1 MKTQKV
7 AIYVRVST
15 SGQTVENQER
25 ELLAHCQRQG
35 WQVFK
40 VYRDEGYSGAVAD
53 RPALKE
59 MMADARLGRFNL
71 LAVWKIDRLARS
83 ISHLL
88 EVLTELKG
96 LGIGF
101 VSLTEAINTET
112 AQGRMIANFLGSIA
126 EFERELIQERVRSG
140 IARAR
145 SQGIA
150 IGRPRRGFDFAKA
163 MELKN
168 QGLGYKQ
175 IAKSL
180 NVPRSTIHRALKG
193 IPKTQQAKSG
203 DGAIP

>member
-25 ELLAHCQRQG
+25 EILAHCQRQG
-35 WQVFK
+35 WTIHK
-40 VYRDEGYSGAVAD
+40 VYRDEGFSGAVAV
-53 RPALKE
+53 RPALTE
-59 MMADARLGRFNL
+59 MLADARLGRFNL
-71 LAVWKIDRLARS
+71 LVVWKIDRLARS

-112 AQGRMIANFLGSIA
+112 AQGRMLCSFLAAIA

-150 IGRPRRGFDFAKA
+150 IGRPRRGFDVAKA

-203 DGAIP
+203 DRAIP

>member
-35 WQVFK
+35 WQVYK
-40 VYRDEGYSGAVAD
+40 VYRDEGFSGAVAD
-53 RPALKE
+53 RPALKQ

-71 LAVWKIDRLARS
+71 LVVWKIDRLARS
-83 ISHLL
+83 IFHLL

-126 EFERELIQERVRSG
+126 EFERELVVERVRSG
-140 IARAR
+140 MARAK
-145 SQGIA
+145 A
-150 IGRPRRGFDFAKA
+150 NNVKIGRPRTAFDYAKA
-163 MELKN
+163 AELRK
-168 QGLGYKQ
+168 QGLGYKA
-175 IAKSL
+175 IARALS
-180 NVPRSTIHRALKG
+180 VPRTTVYRVLRS
-193 IPKTQQAKSG
+193 IPKAP
-203 DGAIP
+203 IPTKA

>member
-25 ELLAHCQRQG
+25 ELTAHCQRQG

-40 VYRDEGYSGAVAD
+40 VYRDEGFSGAVAD

-59 MMADARLGRFNL
+59 MMADARLGKFNL
-71 LAVWKIDRLARS
+71 LVVWKIDRLARS

-126 EFERELIQERVRSG
+126 EFERELVVERVRSG
-140 IARAR
+140 MDRAKAAGVR
-145 SQGIA
+145 
-150 IGRPRRGFDFAKA
+150 IGRPRAGFDVNEAIR
-163 MELKN
+163 LK
-168 QGLGYKQ
+168 QDGQ
-175 IAKSL
+175 SWSQVAKSVGASSATVRRIVTPL
-180 NVPRSTIHRALKG
+180 LKRV
-193 IPKTQQAKSG
+193 S
-203 DGAIP
+203 

>member
-25 ELLAHCQRQG
+25 ELTAHCQRQG

-40 VYRDEGYSGAVAD
+40 VYRDEGFSGAVAD

-59 MMADARLGRFNL
+59 MMNDARLGRFNL
-71 LAVWKIDRLARS
+71 LVVWKIDRLARS

-126 EFERELIQERVRSG
+126 EFERELVVERVRAG
-140 IARAR
+140 MARAK
-145 SQGIA
+145 A
-150 IGRPRRGFDFAKA
+150 NNVKIGRPRTAFDYAKA
-163 MELKN
+163 VELRK
-168 QGLGYKQ
+168 QGLGYKA
-175 IAKSL
+175 IARALS
-180 NVPRSTIHRALKG
+180 VPRTTVYRVLKG
-193 IPKTQQAKSG
+193 IPKAPTATK
-203 DGAIP
+203 A

>member
-35 WQVFK
+35 WLVHK
-40 VYRDEGYSGAVAD
+40 VYRDEGFSGAVAE

-71 LAVWKIDRLARS
+71 LAVWKIDRIARS

-88 EVLTELKG
+88 EVLMELKG

-112 AQGRMIANFLGSIA
+112 AQGRMLCSFLGAIG
-126 EFERELIQERVRSG
+126 EFEREMTIERVRSG
-140 IARAR
+140 MARAKANGVR
-145 SQGIA
+145 
-150 IGRPRRGFDFAKA
+150 IGRPRAGFDVNEAIRLKQDGQSWSQVSKA
-163 MELKN
+163 VGASSATVRRIVTPLLKRV
-168 QGLGYKQ
+168 
-175 IAKSL
+175 S
-180 NVPRSTIHRALKG
+180 
-193 IPKTQQAKSG
+193 
-203 DGAIP
+203 

>member
-35 WQVFK
+35 WQVYK
-40 VYRDEGYSGAVAD
+40 VYRDEGFSGAVAE

-59 MMADARLGRFNL
+59 MMADSRLGRFNL

-126 EFERELIQERVRSG
+126 EFERELVVERVRSG
-140 IARAR
+140 MARASAAGVR
-145 SQGIA
+145 
-150 IGRPRRGFDFAKA
+150 IGRPRTGFDVNEAIRLKKDGQSWNQVAKA
-163 MELKN
+163 VGASSATVRRIVTPLLKRV
-168 QGLGYKQ
+168 
-175 IAKSL
+175 S
-180 NVPRSTIHRALKG
+180 
-193 IPKTQQAKSG
+193 
-203 DGAIP
+203 

>member
-25 ELLAHCQRQG
+25 ELMAHCQRQG
-35 WQVFK
+35 WLVHK
-40 VYRDEGYSGAVAD
+40 VYRDEGFSGAVAE

-71 LAVWKIDRLARS
+71 LAVWKIDRIARS

-88 EVLTELKG
+88 EVLMELKG

-112 AQGRMIANFLGSIA
+112 AQGRMLCSFLGAIG
-126 EFERELIQERVRSG
+126 EFEREMTIERVRSG
-140 IARAR
+140 MARAKANGVR
-145 SQGIA
+145 
-150 IGRPRRGFDFAKA
+150 IGRPRAGFDVNEAIRLKQDGQSWSQVSKA
-163 MELKN
+163 VGASSATVRRIVTPLLKRV
-168 QGLGYKQ
+168 
-175 IAKSL
+175 S
-180 NVPRSTIHRALKG
+180 
-193 IPKTQQAKSG
+193 
-203 DGAIP
+203 

>member
-35 WQVFK
+35 WQVFEI
-40 VYRDEGYSGAVAD
+40 YRDEGFSGAVAD

-71 LAVWKIDRLARS
+71 LVVWKIDRLARS

-88 EVLTELKG
+88 EVLTELKE

-126 EFERELIQERVRSG
+126 EFERELVVERIKCGMSRASAAGVR
-140 IARAR
+140 
-145 SQGIA
+145 
-150 IGRPRRGFDFAKA
+150 IGRPRAGFDVNEAIRLKQNGQSWSQVAKA
-163 MELKN
+163 VGASSATVRRIVTPLLKRV
-168 QGLGYKQ
+168 
-175 IAKSL
+175 S
-180 NVPRSTIHRALKG
+180 
-193 IPKTQQAKSG
+193 
-203 DGAIP
+203 

>member
-40 VYRDEGYSGAVAD
+40 IYRDEGFSGAVAD
-53 RPALKE
+53 RPALKQ

-71 LAVWKIDRLARS
+71 LVVWKIDRLARS

-112 AQGRMIANFLGSIA
+112 AQGRMLCSFLAAIA
-126 EFERELIQERVRSG
+126 EFERELIVERVRSG
-140 IARAR
+140 MARAK
-145 SQGIA
+145 A
-150 IGRPRRGFDFAKA
+150 NNVKIGRPRTAFDYAKA
-163 MELKN
+163 AELRK
-168 QGLGYKQ
+168 QGLGYKA
-175 IAKSL
+175 IARALS
-180 NVPRSTIHRALKG
+180 VPRTTVYRVLRG
-193 IPKTQQAKSG
+193 IPKAPTATK
-203 DGAIP
+203 A

>member
-40 VYRDEGYSGAVAD
+40 VYRDEGFSGAVAD

-71 LAVWKIDRLARS
+71 LVVWKIDRLARS

-126 EFERELIQERVRSG
+126 EFERELVVERIKCG
-140 IARAR
+140 MARASAAGVR
-145 SQGIA
+145 
-150 IGRPRRGFDFAKA
+150 IGRPRAGFDVNEAIR
-163 MELKN
+163 LK
-168 QGLGYKQ
+168 QDGQ
-175 IAKSL
+175 SWSQVAKSVGASSATVRRIVTPL
-180 NVPRSTIHRALKG
+180 LKRV
-193 IPKTQQAKSG
+193 S
-203 DGAIP
+203 

>member
-15 SGQTVENQER
+15 TGQTVENQER

-40 VYRDEGYSGAVAD
+40 VYRDEGFSGAVAI
-53 RPALKE
+53 RPALTE
-59 MMADARLGRFNL
+59 MLANARLGRFNL
-71 LAVWKIDRLARS
+71 LVVWKIDRLARS

-126 EFERELIQERVRSG
+126 EFERELVVERVRSG
-140 IARAR
+140 MARAKAAGVR
-145 SQGIA
+145 
-150 IGRPRRGFDFAKA
+150 IGRPRAGFDVNEAIRLKQDGQSWNQVAKA
-163 MELKN
+163 VGASSATVRRIVTPLLKRV
-168 QGLGYKQ
+168 
-175 IAKSL
+175 S
-180 NVPRSTIHRALKG
+180 
-193 IPKTQQAKSG
+193 
-203 DGAIP
+203 

>member
-40 VYRDEGYSGAVAD
+40 VYRDEGFSGAVAD

-59 MMADARLGRFNL
+59 MMNDARLGRFNL
-71 LAVWKIDRLARS
+71 LVVWKIDRLARS

-126 EFERELIQERVRSG
+126 EFERELVVERVKSG
-140 IARAR
+140 MARAAAAGVR
-145 SQGIA
+145 
-150 IGRPRRGFDFAKA
+150 IGRPRAGFDVNEAIRLKQDGQSWAQVAKA
-163 MELKN
+163 VGASSATVRRIVTPLLKRV
-168 QGLGYKQ
+168 
-175 IAKSL
+175 S
-180 NVPRSTIHRALKG
+180 
-193 IPKTQQAKSG
+193 
-203 DGAIP
+203 

>member
-7 AIYVRVST
+7 AIYVRIST
-15 SGQTVENQER
+15 GSQTVENQER

-40 VYRDEGYSGAVAD
+40 VYRDRGFSGAVAD

-59 MMADARLGRFNL
+59 MMADARLKKFDL

-112 AQGRMIANFLGSIA
+112 AQGRMLCSFLGAIG
-126 EFERELIQERVRSG
+126 EFERELTIERVKSG
-140 IARAR
+140 MARAKAAGVR
-145 SQGIA
+145 
-150 IGRPRRGFDFAKA
+150 IGRPRAGFDVNEAIRLKQDGQSWSQVSKA
-163 MELKN
+163 VGASSATVRRIVTPLLKRV
-168 QGLGYKQ
+168 
-175 IAKSL
+175 S
-180 NVPRSTIHRALKG
+180 
-193 IPKTQQAKSG
+193 
-203 DGAIP
+203 

>member
-35 WQVFK
+35 WQVFEI
-40 VYRDEGYSGAVAD
+40 YRDEGFSGAVAE
-53 RPALKE
+53 RPALRA

-71 LAVWKIDRLARS
+71 LVVWKIDRLARS

-112 AQGRMIANFLGSIA
+112 AQGRMLCSFLAAIA
-126 EFERELIQERVRSG
+126 EFERELVVERVRSG
-140 IARAR
+140 MARAKAN
-145 SQGIA
+145 GVK
-150 IGRPRRGFDFAKA
+150 IGRPRTAFDYAKA
-163 MELKN
+163 AELRK
-168 QGLGYKQ
+168 QGLGYKA
-175 IAKSL
+175 IARALS
-180 NVPRSTIHRALKG
+180 VPRTTVYRVLRS
-193 IPKTQQAKSG
+193 IPKTPSPKKA
-203 DGAIP
+203 

>member
-35 WQVFK
+35 WQVYK
-40 VYRDEGYSGAVAD
+40 VYRDEGFSGAVAD
-53 RPALKE
+53 RPALKQ

-71 LAVWKIDRLARS
+71 LVVWKIDRLARS
-83 ISHLL
+83 IFHLL

-126 EFERELIQERVRSG
+126 EFERELVVERVRSG
-140 IARAR
+140 MARAK
-145 SQGIA
+145 A
-150 IGRPRRGFDFAKA
+150 NNVKIGRPRTAFDYAKA
-163 MELKN
+163 AELRK
-168 QGLGYKQ
+168 QGLGYKA
-175 IAKSL
+175 IARALS
-180 NVPRSTIHRALKG
+180 VPRTTVYRVLRG
-193 IPKTQQAKSG
+193 IPKAPSPKK
-203 DGAIP
+203 A

>member
-40 VYRDEGYSGAVAD
+40 VYRDEGFSGAVAD

-59 MMADARLGRFNL
+59 MMNDARLGRFNL
-71 LAVWKIDRLARS
+71 LVVWKIDRLARS

-126 EFERELIQERVRSG
+126 EFERELVVERVKSG
-140 IARAR
+140 MARAAAAGVR
-145 SQGIA
+145 
-150 IGRPRRGFDFAKA
+150 IGRPRAGFDVNEAIRLKQDGQSWAQVAKA
-163 MELKN
+163 VGASSATVRRIITPLLKRV
-168 QGLGYKQ
+168 
-175 IAKSL
+175 S
-180 NVPRSTIHRALKG
+180 
-193 IPKTQQAKSG
+193 
-203 DGAIP
+203 